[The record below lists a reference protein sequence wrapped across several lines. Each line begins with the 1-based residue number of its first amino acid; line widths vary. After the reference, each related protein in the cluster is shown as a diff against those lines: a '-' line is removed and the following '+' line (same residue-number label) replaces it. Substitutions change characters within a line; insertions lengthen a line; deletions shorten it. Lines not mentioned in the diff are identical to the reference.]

1 LQFSFIIVVTS
12 GFFQGAED
20 RFFASPAWYECI
32 VFNNRKSCSDEAVEN
47 SFNCLYYYIHLFAL
61 SRRWFRPLFAGNRY
75 RRFYEKNAGKL
86 HCSKTIE
93 LQGVLLQVAAYGWE
107 LQP

>member
-1 LQFSFIIVVTS
+1 
-12 GFFQGAED
+12 
-20 RFFASPAWYECI
+20 
-32 VFNNRKSCSDEAVEN
+32 
-47 SFNCLYYYIHLFAL
+47 
-61 SRRWFRPLFAGNRY
+61 LFAGNRY

-93 LQGVLLQVAAYGWE
+93 LQGVPLQVAVYGWE